1 MSAQTTTTATTA
13 SRGRRRKIFFTISKH
28 WWRAAFKSKLWTV
41 GVTPRREIFAREL
54 RLAFEE
60 LGPAFIK
67 LGQLISIRPDMFAP
81 QYVFEMENLRDSVTP
96 TPFEEMK
103 PVFEAELGKTAEQ
116 LFQSI
121 DPVPIGSA
129 SIAQVYKAKLA
140 FDYQPVMGDP
150 MPAGTELAVKMVRP
164 GSEEKIR
171 ADIAAVRPLVN
182 AIHKLRPLKR
192 FNVPQLLQEFADSI
206 TSEIDLRNEGKTS
219 DRFAFDFVDDPYV
232 TTASIVWPQTSK
244 SILTMQFVDGWHL
257 HQSEEATAAGVD
269 ARFLA
274 IHGAD
279 VFMKQVMVVGR
290 FHADMHQSNLL
301 LTRDGKICYIDFGIM
316 GEVKEEH
323 KEAIAQILAATVYA
337 DAKRAIQ
344 YSADIGLIV
353 RDSEREEVIG
363 KVSQLMKRTFSK
375 TPRDVRGFAIG
386 FLSILNE
393 QRVVVP
399 RGFGLLVKALVVV
412 EGCAQTVYKDID
424 IVEAAEG
431 FTTELV
437 LKHMMRP
444 SRLYKKIPLA
454 MDAAINELIG

>member
-1 MSAQTTTTATTA
+1 MSAHNKALVK
-13 SRGRRRKIFFTISKH
+13 SKGRKSKIFWTISKH
-28 WWRAAFKSKLWTV
+28 WWRATFHSRLGTV
-41 GVTPRREIFAREL
+41 GITRRREIFAREL
-54 RLAFEE
+54 RFAFEE

-96 TPFEEMK
+96 TPFEQMK
-103 PVFEAELGKTAEQ
+103 PVFEEELGKSYDQ
-116 LFQSI
+116 LFQDI
-121 DPVPIGSA
+121 DPQPIGSA
-129 SIAQVYKAKLA
+129 SIAQVYRAKLA
-140 FDYQPVMGDP
+140 FDYVPVIGDI
-150 MPAGTELAVKMVRP
+150 MPAGTDLAIKMVRP

-171 ADIAAVRPLVN
+171 ADIAAVRPLIN
-182 AIHKLRPLKR
+182 TLHKLRPLKR
-192 FNVPQLLQEFADSI
+192 FNMPQLLQEFADSI
-206 TSEIDLRNEGKTS
+206 TSEIDLRVEGRIS
-219 DRFAFDFVDDPYV
+219 DRFAFDFIDDPHV
-232 TTASIVWPQTSK
+232 TTPTIVWPQTSK
-244 SILTMQFVDGWHL
+244 SILTMQFIQGWHL
-257 HQSEEATAAGVD
+257 DQAEEAEAAGVD

-290 FHADMHQSNLL
+290 FHADLHQSNLL
-301 LTRDGKICYIDFGIM
+301 LTPDNKICYIDFGIM

-353 RDSEREEVIG
+353 RDSEREDVIA
-363 KVSQLMKRTFSK
+363 KVSSLMGRTFSK

-412 EGCAQTVYKDID
+412 EGCAQAVYKDID
-424 IVEAAEG
+424 IVEAAES

-454 MDAAINELIG
+454 IDAAIHELIG